1 MSSDESAARPR
12 RRRNPRGEGA
22 RLRDEL
28 VEAASDLIA
37 EHGSAEGVS
46 IRAVARRAGVSAPSV
61 YLHFD
66 DRDALISAVLVQRF
80 ADLGDAVVEGIE
92 AAGGDASPFSRLVA
106 GCHAY
111 IAYGLGNPGHY
122 RVLFGTPVGPFSPTM
137 SSAAAE
143 SLNLLVEGIARC
155 EEAGAAIAGTPLDVA
170 TIVWSSLHGQVMLRV
185 VSPSFPWPPVDA
197 MLLPLLRGLVRMPD
211 VTAGG

>member
-92 AAGGDASPFSRLVA
+92 AAGGDASPFSRLV
-106 GCHAY
+106 
-111 IAYGLGNPGHY
+111 
-122 RVLFGTPVGPFSPTM
+122 
-137 SSAAAE
+137 
-143 SLNLLVEGIARC
+143 
-155 EEAGAAIAGTPLDVA
+155 VA
-170 TIVWSSLHGQVMLRV
+170 LTL
-185 VSPSFPWPPVDA
+185 
-197 MLLPLLRGLVRMPD
+197 
-211 VTAGG
+211 